1 MTQTVNIDETEMKF
15 EIWDTAGM
23 ERYRS
28 LTPMYYRGAQA
39 AIVVYSITDNVR
51 IFVAS
56 LDMYQNYYS
65 HVPMQGLT
73 LHVFTIFSP
82 VTCF

>member
-1 MTQTVNIDETEMKF
+1 MTQTVNVDETEMKF

-39 AIVVYSITDNVR
+39 AIVVYSITDNVN
-51 IFVAS
+51 IFC
-56 LDMYQNYYS
+56 
-65 HVPMQGLT
+65 G
-73 LHVFTIFSP
+73 
-82 VTCF
+82 